1 MIQTEEQLIKKAKS
15 GDTKAMAELVKYHS
29 ADIYNIGLRF
39 MGNKSEAEDVL
50 QETFLIM
57 LKKLNT
63 FEEKSALST
72 WLNRIASNI
81 ALGKLRDKKKREGDM
96 ELDNLDFEPLTG
108 KQIKSWPE
116 ALDKMWKNQ
125 SVQSCLKAALIK
137 LPESY
142 RTVFVMRDLEGL
154 SVKETASMLKLSES
168 NVKVRLMRARLFLRD
183 NLAKNLH
190 CIEANA

>member
-63 FEEKSALST
+63 FEEKAALST

>member
-81 ALGKLRDKKKREGDM
+81 ALGKLRDKKKREGDI

-125 SVQSCLKAALIK
+125 SVQSCLKTALIK

-142 RTVFVMRDLEGL
+142 RSVFVMRDLEGL